1 MSWQAWDF
9 GASGLTLID
18 GANIITGTILANSI
32 KSKSIG
38 ANQIAAGAIDTSLL
52 TFTPVTSGTG
62 GATDLAKQVVAA
74 INSDQEGGLKIVAN
88 KLTLTGLLQVGGA
101 AADINSGATLIS
113 GGKIQTDSID
123 AAAIKAGAIT
133 TDKLTVGT
141 VQRQNL
147 LANGHFGTYNTFGNS
162 AAGWTLDPAVSFVSQ
177 YGTYTPA
184 GSTVALKVPSLQVN
198 PGGGK
203 VLAQQVVT
211 VIPGRQYTLVGML
224 YHDAGTAGIRVFT
237 AKGSGD
243 YELSSNTNA
252 GTPAGS
258 IVPAFY
264 QNATYISNGAS
275 ASSVAARWNLYGYR
289 VTIPT
294 DVTQVAIQICG
305 WNTATTNHYPGF
317 IQFYDDNLTEATA
330 SLDMVNQ
337 LQNVA
342 FGGDVT
348 GNYAATVNRICNRNV
363 STAAPNNGSVFT
375 WNSTSSWWEPNT
387 IAGILGYTPAN
398 KAGDTFTG
406 AVALNTGAFP
416 SASTGGSIVTLVGG
430 LGSPWAGK
438 TYFGDGTGWKYAFS
452 RRSASVD
459 TDVLTIQDNG
469 NITALGSISATAG
482 TFSSNITTGGRL
494 ISTGQ
499 TSPNLHLDPTAG
511 ANSVYLSFY
520 QGTGGTKFGN
530 GAGGVVASIDG
541 SGNGNF
547 NGSLSAAT
555 GAFSGGALSVSGG
568 TPTLQI
574 LDQVGQNPRIVFMGQ
589 TNAWFWI
596 DSPPGGFLR
605 ISNGNVPGSGAVSF
619 YTDGSVSMGSLTAT
633 TGTFSGALS
642 ATTGNFTLGTFT
654 GSSGQYA
661 LTVLTKSSVMFRVRN
676 RSDFGLSDGVAFD
689 IRDNT
694 DSNSLP
700 LQIRSSLVDFLM
712 APVSMGAL
720 TAYGTSNL
728 QNSTQYSGPTLG
740 SNRGTLFISTGDNGN
755 YNKYGLMFGVS
766 GCGDTWIQSQ
776 RVDGGLA
783 AYNLQIQPAGG
794 STVFGN
800 GIGSVS
806 MGALSATTGTF
817 SGNVYITN
825 TNTTLSQGAGGA
837 LRVTTPSGYLDLG
850 AQNSYFAH
858 LSTDRPSFYF
868 NQSIQ
873 VNGDIYRY
881 GTSTGINGSGF
892 NLQAGNGYALRFW
905 NGADAYSIGM
915 NDYTSTS
922 FGNNGYNTGGADYNM
937 CFRMDGNDAK
947 RGGSDSVARGFLFRN
962 NSLGSNTFAQLAPF
976 GNYTYWGGML
986 MLRDSGNNNMYG
998 LFVLNGVLYLKQ
1010 MA

>member
-18 GANIITGTILANSI
+18 GANIITGTILANAI
-32 KSKSIG
+32 KSKSIS
-38 ANQIAAGAIDTSLL
+38 ANQIASGSIDTSLL

-133 TDKLTVGT
+133 TDKLTIGT

-147 LANGHFGTYNTFGNS
+147 LVNGHFGTYNTFGNS
-162 AAGWTLDPAVSFVSQ
+162 AAGWGLNSAVSFVSQ
-177 YGTYTPA
+177 LGAYLPG
-184 GSTVALKVPSLQVN
+184 GSTVALHVPSLQAN
-198 PGGGK
+198 PGGGMI
-203 VLAQQVVT
+203 LAQQVVT

-243 YELSSNTNA
+243 YELSSNTSA

-275 ASSVAARWNLYGYR
+275 ASSVINRWNLYGYR

-305 WNTATTNHYPGF
+305 WTTGTTNYYPGF

-342 FGGDVT
+342 FGGDVS
-348 GNYAATVNRICNRNV
+348 GNYAAITVNRINNRNV
-363 STAAPNNGSVFT
+363 SPAAPNNGNVLT
-375 WNSTSSWWEPNT
+375 WNSTSSWWEPNNMS
-387 IAGILGYTPAN
+387 GIFGYTPAN

-406 AVALNTGAFP
+406 AVVLNTGAFS
-416 SASTGGSIVTLVGG
+416 SASTGVSLVTLVGG
-430 LGSPWAGK
+430 GLGSLWAGK

-452 RRSASVD
+452 RRSAGVD

-469 NITALGSISATAG
+469 NITALGSISAT
-482 TFSSNITTGGRL
+482 TG
-494 ISTGQ
+494 S
-499 TSPNLHLDPTAG
+499 
-511 ANSVYLSFY
+511 
-520 QGTGGTKFGN
+520 
-530 GAGGVVASIDG
+530 
-541 SGNGNF
+541 
-547 NGSLSAAT
+547 
-555 GAFSGGALSVSGG
+555 FSGGTLSVSGG

-574 LDQVGQNPRIVFMGQ
+574 LDQVGQNPRIVFMGK

-605 ISNGNVPGSGAVSF
+605 ISNGGAPGTGAVLF
-619 YTDGSVSMGSLTAT
+619 YTDGSVSMGALTATSGIFNGSLSAT
-633 TGTFSGALS
+633 TGTFNSICINPVTLDLSGLDQATWYPVTISIPRRRRTRMRIMVALDSGTVPNWSTHSLGFSVLCDWTSNGNGWGTVPVTRTIHTYTYSFSNVSPVGGISQMTNSSIEVVYLRGGGKYLFEADYPVTPVIQTTSYTNASQTVSPSTSLINDVFSS
-642 ATTGNFTLGTFT
+642 AN
-654 GSSGQYA
+654 A
-661 LTVLTKSSVMFRVRN
+661 P
-676 RSDFGLSDGVAFD
+676 VAFGSG
-689 IRDNT
+689 IF
-694 DSNSLP
+694 S
-700 LQIRSSLVDFLM
+700 
-712 APVSMGAL
+712 GAL
-720 TAYGTSNL
+720 TA
-728 QNSTQYSGPTLG
+728 
-740 SNRGTLFISTGDNGN
+740 NG
-755 YNKYGLMFGVS
+755 
-766 GCGDTWIQSQ
+766 
-776 RVDGGLA
+776 
-783 AYNLQIQPAGG
+783 
-794 STVFGN
+794 
-800 GIGSVS
+800 GI
-806 MGALSATTGTF
+806 SATTGTF
-817 SGNVYITN
+817 SGNVYLAN
-825 TNTTLSQGAGGA
+825 TN
-837 LRVTTPSGYLDLG
+837 
-850 AQNSYFAH
+850 
-858 LSTDRPSFYF
+858 
-868 NQSIQ
+868 
-873 VNGDIYRY
+873 
-881 GTSTGINGSGF
+881 TGINGSGF
-892 NLQAGNGYALRFW
+892 SLNAGNGYALRFW
-905 NGADAYSIGM
+905 DGADAYSIGM

-937 CFRMDGNDAK
+937 CFRMDGYDSK
-947 RGGSDSVARGFLFRN
+947 RGGSDCVARGFLFRN
-962 NSLGSNTFAQLAPF
+962 NAVGSNTFAQLAPF
-976 GNYTYWGGML
+976 GNYSYWGGML